1 MIFNSAYDTWLQ
13 VLLWIS
19 NLVMIGSIAMVLID
33 PGVISI
39 IVSVILAA
47 ALILVL
53 SVQLVTYYRVDDD
66 SLFIRSGPFHWSI
79 PIASI
84 SEITRTDDPT
94 SGPALSMRRLRLDY
108 SIDGKKGEVLI
119 SPEDQA
125 GFMEALRVRK
135 QSTASAVPPRA

>member
-13 VLLWIS
+13 ILLWIS
-19 NLVMIGSIAMVLID
+19 NLVMIGGIAVILIQ

-39 IVSVILAA
+39 IVAILLAA
-47 ALILVL
+47 ALLLVL

-66 SLFIRSGPFHWSI
+66 ALFIRSGPFHWSI
-79 PIASI
+79 PIAAI
-84 SEITRTDDPT
+84 SDVTATDDPT

-108 SIDGKKGEVLI
+108 SIDGRKSEVLI

-125 GFMEALRVRK
+125 GFLEALRARK
-135 QSTASAVPPRA
+135 QSDASAVPPRA